1 MIPSKR
7 YHINIYVNDSHLIW
21 EAYSRISTAP
31 VIIPPSDPKEQYEL
45 IVKYLD
51 KSFADSLSSEELAHE
66 SIHAIQ
72 VRDDILN
79 PNKIKEE
86 IDLEGVDWDN
96 FEADRERKRAYFSRP
111 PEIMAFAYD
120 VAAQTNKWQT
130 TVKEYQDIGGEVL
143 QVFER
148 YIKEYQRAKTLRR

>member
-1 MIPSKR
+1 MKAFKHFYEEAQESK
-7 YHINIYVNDSHLIW
+7 VP
-21 EAYSRISTAP
+21 TAA

-51 KSFADSLSSEELAHE
+51 NSFADSLSPEELGHE

-96 FEADRERKRAYFSRP
+96 FEADRDRKRAYFSRS
-111 PEIMAFAYD
+111 PEIMPFAYD
-120 VAAQTNKWQT
+120 VAAQTNGWRT

-143 QVFER
+143 QVFKK
-148 YIKEYQRAKTLRR
+148 YIKEYQQHENI